1 LISGR
6 ETDLLDEGPLVEP
19 TADDEV
25 EASGIHAFPKGTRAG
40 TCLHEILEEI
50 DFADLDG
57 APLIVQR
64 RLRAYGIEGF
74 DEVVTDNLHALC
86 RLPLLAGKDRFSLAD
101 LPGESRM
108 AELEFSFPVDSFTT
122 KKMAALFEMEKLPL
136 RIDRLQFQTVN
147 GFMTGFIDLVFAKNG
162 RFYFADWK
170 SNWLGPTTGAYSA
183 ARIAGE
189 MEHNFYT
196 LQLCLYS
203 VALDRY
209 LRLRQPG
216 YDFDKHFGG
225 AFYIFLR
232 GIDPERPTNG
242 IYFQRL
248 NRELIEKLNAI
259 FQE

>member
-1 LISGR
+1 
-6 ETDLLDEGPLVEP
+6 
-19 TADDEV
+19 
-25 EASGIHAFPKGTRAG
+25 
-40 TCLHEILEEI
+40 
-50 DFADLDG
+50 
-57 APLIVQR
+57 
-64 RLRAYGIEGF
+64 
-74 DEVVTDNLHALC
+74 
-86 RLPLLAGKDRFSLAD
+86 
-101 LPGESRM
+101 
-108 AELEFSFPVDSFTT
+108 
-122 KKMAALFEMEKLPL
+122 
-136 RIDRLQFQTVN
+136 
-147 GFMTGFIDLVFAKNG
+147 
-162 RFYFADWK
+162 
-170 SNWLGPTTGAYSA
+170 
-183 ARIAGE
+183 

-209 LRLRQPG
+209 LGLRQPG